1 MRTERL
7 ETEARA
13 KIFWGEPPEEV
24 LSYLRSQGVSEQ
36 EAKEMLEAIEQERHT
51 NVRASGRRKILM
63 GAPLLFVPVGAYF
76 VFLSVFGVIPVKL
89 FCVAMAMGLYGL
101 WQVVDGLMK
110 VLTPARERGD
120 LSQED

>member
-1 MRTERL
+1 
-7 ETEARA
+7 
-13 KIFWGEPPEEV
+13 
-24 LSYLRSQGVSEQ
+24 
-36 EAKEMLEAIEQERHT
+36 
-51 NVRASGRRKILM
+51 M